1 MRSTMAGRRFTG
13 VAILVYVAL
22 ACTLAAP
29 LKGRP
34 TYDGDAAYDGDARTG
49 AAQPPDL
56 SPTAARGFVGAAS
69 CATCHQQIHDTWKSA
84 RHSKMLQ
91 PATPASVKGDF
102 SKTSVTLH
110 GERFPLRTSGGAY
123 FITASLTGKEQE
135 HRVEYTLGSRRIQH
149 YLTTIDKGMIVVLP
163 PTWDV
168 QRREWL
174 HNMDIVR
181 PDESHLRPVQQWNKD
196 CVGCH
201 VSEQDN
207 NYRPASGEYA
217 TTWRDFGTSCE
228 RCHGPGRAH
237 VESYSR
243 AQNRPLAVE
252 STIVRPTRVDPAT
265 SSMICAQCH
274 SLRNAIDPEYQA
286 GRDYYDHFMP
296 RLEYEPRPGID
307 VAYWADGRPRRFS
320 NDAIGL
326 WQSGCFLRGR
336 ATCTSCHKDPHE
348 PDIDRNPQLAATNN
362 ALCTG
367 CHQEIG
373 ARLEAHTHHRAGST
387 GSSCV
392 ECHMPKTVVSLK
404 ATMRDHTI
412 GVPAPENTVAFGIP
426 NACTECHADRK
437 PAWAVDALQAWW
449 PRGRRLKL
457 VQQAEAFTAARA
469 NRPAALDDLV
479 AIAADASRAPLTRA
493 NAVGYLRNY
502 ADARAA
508 SALLAAAKSEHPAI
522 RAVAISSLG
531 QRAAAESGGDEAARG
546 AVLAALD
553 DRQRAVRIA
562 ALVSLINLRG
572 QPLAAPDL
580 ERFRRVGRE
589 FARMERLYQDD
600 AGFER
605 DLGVVH
611 LLGGELERAVDA
623 LQIALG
629 LEPARPT
636 AKFLLAL
643 ARINQRRFDEAR
655 TLLMQVPSSDPYFR
669 AAQDRL
675 KMLPAPR

>member
-1 MRSTMAGRRFTG
+1 MTGRRVTG
-13 VAILVYVAL
+13 VAILVYIAL
-22 ACTLAAP
+22 ALTH
-29 LKGRP
+29 
-34 TYDGDAAYDGDARTG
+34 ARTPS
-49 AAQPPDL
+49 AQPQP
-56 SPTAARGFVGAAS
+56 PTATSDAGFVGAAACAS
-69 CATCHQQIHDTWKSA
+69 CHKEVHDTWKGA

-91 PATPASVKGDF
+91 AATAASVKGDF
-102 SKTSVTLH
+102 SKASVTLH
-110 GERFPLRTSGGAY
+110 GERFPLRATDGSY
-123 FITASLTGKEQE
+123 FITSSVTGKPRE

-181 PDESHLRPVQQWNKD
+181 PDENHQRPVQQWNKD

-207 NYRPASGEYA
+207 NYRPATGEYA

-237 VESYSR
+237 VDAYRR
-243 AQNRPLAVE
+243 ADGRTPAAA
-252 STIVRPTRVDPAT
+252 SSIVRPTRLDAAT
-265 SSMICAQCH
+265 SSTICAQCH
-274 SLRNAIDPEYQA
+274 SLRNAIDPGYQA
-286 GRDYYDHFMP
+286 GRSYYDHFMP
-296 RLEYEPRPGID
+296 RLEYEPRPGLD
-307 VAYWADGRPRRFS
+307 VAYWPDGRPRRFS

-326 WQSGCFLRGR
+326 WQSECFLQGG

-348 PDIDRNPQLAATNN
+348 PDVDRNRQLAATNN

-367 CHQEIG
+367 CHQQIG
-373 ARLEAHTHHRAGST
+373 TRLEAHTRHLATSA

-392 ECHMPKTVVSLK
+392 ECHMPKTVISIK
-404 ATMRDHTI
+404 ASMRDHSI
-412 GVPAPENTVAFGIP
+412 SLPAPENTVAHGIP
-426 NACTECHADRK
+426 NACTECHTDK
-437 PAWAVDALQAWW
+437 NPAWAVERLQAWW
-449 PRGRRLKL
+449 PNGRRSKL
-457 VQQAEAFTAARA
+457 VKRAEAFSAARA
-469 NRPAALDDLV
+469 NRAGSLDQLLAL
-479 AIAADASRAPLTRA
+479 AADPVTSPLIRA

-502 ADARAA
+502 PDARAG
-508 SALLAAAKSEHPAI
+508 SALLAAATTAHPAI

-531 QRAAAESGGDEAARG
+531 QRATAAPAEDDAARR

-553 DRQRAVRIA
+553 DPQRAVRIA

-580 ERFRRVGRE
+580 ARFQRVGRE
-589 FARMERLYQDD
+589 FARMERLYRDD

-611 LLGGELERAVDA
+611 LLGGELDRAAESLQAA
-623 LQIALG
+623 LTLD
-629 LEPARPT
+629 PAQPT
-636 AKFLLAL
+636 AKFLLAV
-643 ARINQRRFDEAR
+643 ARINQRRFDDAR
-655 TLLMQVPSSDPYFR
+655 LLLQQVPTSDPYFR

-675 KMLPAPR
+675 KSLAAPPR